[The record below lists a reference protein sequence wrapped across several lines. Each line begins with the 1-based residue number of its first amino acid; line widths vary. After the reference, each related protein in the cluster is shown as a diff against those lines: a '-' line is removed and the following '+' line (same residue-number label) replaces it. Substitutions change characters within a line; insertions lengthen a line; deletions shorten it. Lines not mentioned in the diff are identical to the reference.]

1 MTISLQMLFNVQHD
15 PAMVISSESSFIGKV
30 HVYTTS
36 PSAVGV
42 ETSLD
47 LLQGCV
53 PDVVA
58 VPVGEVDI

>member
-1 MTISLQMLFNVQHD
+1 
-15 PAMVISSESSFIGKV
+15 MVISIESSFIGEV

-36 PSAVGV
+36 PSAMGV

-53 PDVVA
+53 PDVVV
-58 VPVGEVDI
+58 VPVVEVDI